1 VLIRLPPK
9 TVPCPGERGAAARR
23 HSPPGALCTTYAPP
37 FVITNEQNRFD
48 AASAFKNARLPLQG
62 IVLEPEGRST
72 APAAAVATHL
82 AIQKAGPG
90 AIVLVIPSDHH
101 IDKPQAFLDAVETG
115 LERASDVRAGRLVM
129 TTACAGGSRPFPA
142 ERAHARHIRHQTPEA
157 GHRLRLCEDVWG
169 ARLGRGAQG

>member
-1 VLIRLPPK
+1 
-9 TVPCPGERGAAARR
+9 VPSAPLY
-23 HSPPGALCTTYAPP
+23 ALP

-48 AASAFKNARLPLQG
+48 AANAFKNARLPLQG

-72 APAAAVATHL
+72 APAAAVAAHL

-115 LERASDVRAGRLVM
+115 LEGAKAGMLVTFGIKPSKQECLDYIKEVWTDM
-129 TTACAGGSRPFPA
+129 RPLSLRKQMEAAFAP
-142 ERAHARHIRHQTPEA
+142 RHLDQ
-157 GHRLRLCEDVWG
+157 
-169 ARLGRGAQG
+169 